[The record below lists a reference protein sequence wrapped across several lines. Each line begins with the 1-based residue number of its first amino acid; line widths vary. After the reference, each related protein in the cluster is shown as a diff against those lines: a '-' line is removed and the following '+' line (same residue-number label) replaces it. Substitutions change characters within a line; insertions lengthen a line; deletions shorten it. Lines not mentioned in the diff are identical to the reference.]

1 MAAAQSH
8 IESLRRKH
16 ATIDKEIE
24 YEATRPLPDQ
34 THISELK
41 RLKLRL
47 KEQIQR
53 LETH

>member
-1 MAAAQSH
+1 MAAAQSYL
-8 IESLRRKH
+8 ESLRRKH

-24 YEATRPLPDQ
+24 SEATRPLPDQ
-34 THISELK
+34 AHITELK
-41 RLKLRL
+41 RMKLRL